1 MLTSQASAASGASLF
16 GPISVASDGTVAT
29 GSGQWL
35 DVRDRD
41 GEILVIQ
48 TVGSGATTVV
58 TSKLLSAIN
67 IAGSGAADID
77 GAAFTVTT
85 GSGVALL
92 VVDPRKVVGGFLGWA
107 TVNTGAAIVV
117 GVTACAKKKYV

>member
-1 MLTSQASAASGASLF
+1 MLLNQASAASGASLY

-41 GEILVIQ
+41 GEILVALS
-48 TVGSGATTVV
+48 VGSGTTVV
-58 TSKLLSAIN
+58 TGRLRSASSIGG
-67 IAGSGAADID
+67 ADAADIT
-77 GAAFTVTT
+77 GATFAVTT

-92 VVDPRKVVGGFLGWA
+92 AVDPKKVVGGFLGFA
-107 TVNTGAAIVV
+107 TVNLGAAIVV